1 MIKVV
6 GVRFKKAGK
15 IYYFDPA
22 DMDIQKDT
30 YVVVGTTKLFDD
42 MTKAFKCFDEVEEK
56 LEELSI
62 MLEEIADFVNKSGEK
77 NYKEEVANV

>member
-1 MIKVV
+1 MSKE
-6 GVRFKKAGK
+6 KKLIRLELG
-15 IYYFDPA
+15 FD
-22 DMDIQKDT
+22 MEKKDT

-62 MLEEIADFVNKSGEK
+62 MLEEIADFVNKSGEN

>member
-1 MIKVV
+1 MSKE
-6 GVRFKKAGK
+6 KKLIRLELG
-15 IYYFDPA
+15 FD
-22 DMDIQKDT
+22 MEEKDT
-30 YVVVGTTKLFDD
+30 YVVIGTTKLFDD

>member
-1 MIKVV
+1 MSKE
-6 GVRFKKAGK
+6 KKLIRLELG
-15 IYYFDPA
+15 FD
-22 DMDIQKDT
+22 MEKKDT

-56 LEELSI
+56 LEKLSI